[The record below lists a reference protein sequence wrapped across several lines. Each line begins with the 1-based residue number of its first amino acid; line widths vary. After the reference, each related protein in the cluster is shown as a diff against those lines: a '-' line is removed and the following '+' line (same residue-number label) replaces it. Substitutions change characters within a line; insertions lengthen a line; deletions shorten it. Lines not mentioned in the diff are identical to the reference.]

1 MTVKTTKWDPAE
13 HLETPEDVAMYLS
26 VALEE
31 NDPALLSVALGDIAR
46 SKGMAALSTE
56 TGLTK
61 QGLYKAL
68 SENGD
73 PRLSTLMKVTKSL
86 GFQLSIKPAA

>member
-26 VALEE
+26 VVLEE

-46 SKGMAALSTE
+46 SKGMAALSKE

>member
-31 NDPALLSVALGDIAR
+31 NDPALLSAALGDIAR
-46 SKGMAALSTE
+46 SKGMAALSKE

>member
-46 SKGMAALSTE
+46 SKGMAALSKE

>member
-1 MTVKTTKWDPAE
+1 
-13 HLETPEDVAMYLS
+13 
-26 VALEE
+26 
-31 NDPALLSVALGDIAR
+31 
-46 SKGMAALSTE
+46 MAALSKA

-61 QGLYKAL
+61 PGLYKAL
-68 SENGD
+68 SDNGD

>member
-1 MTVKTTKWDPAE
+1 MTLETTKWDPAE
-13 HLETPEDVAMYLS
+13 NLETPEDIVLYLNA
-26 VALEE
+26 ALEE
-31 NDPALLSVALGDIAR
+31 GDPALLSAALGDIAR
-46 SKGMAALSTE
+46 SKGMAALSKE

-61 QGLYKAL
+61 PGLYKAL

-86 GFQLSIKPAA
+86 GLQLSIRPAA

>member
-1 MTVKTTKWDPAE
+1 MTLKTTKWDPAE
-13 HLETPEDVAMYLS
+13 YLETPEDVAMYLS

-31 NDPALLSVALGDIAR
+31 NDPALLSAALGDIAR
-46 SKGMAALSTE
+46 SKGMAALSEE

>member
-1 MTVKTTKWDPAE
+1 MALKTTKWDAAD
-13 HLETPEDVAMYLS
+13 HLETPEDIAMYLS

-31 NDPALLSVALGDIAR
+31 DDPALLSAALGDIAR
-46 SKGMAALSTE
+46 SKGMAALSQE

-61 QGLYKAL
+61 PGLYKAL